1 MSLTGEE
8 RRVPDVAQAF
18 AELVAEEGPLSI
30 ALSGGGTA
38 RACYEL
44 LATAPVEWEEVEVFF
59 GDERWVPIHDPDS
72 NEGMARIAFLDE
84 VEPRVIHSMKGAGDT
99 PAEAAARYDELL
111 REEPPLGLVHLG
123 LGPDGHTA
131 SLFPGSPALD
141 ERERLVVATGDG
153 QHPYERL
160 TVTYAALARAS
171 LVVFTVAGAEK
182 RAALDAVRNGHD
194 VPAARVRARR
204 VVWLVDEAA
213 AGPAYRGPRRRRSG
227 P

>member
-8 RRVPDVAQAF
+8 RRVENVPLAF
-18 AELVAEEGPLSI
+18 AELVASEAPTSI

-44 LATAPVEWEEVEVFF
+44 LATSPVEWEEVDVFF
-59 GDERWVPIHDPDS
+59 GDERWVPVHDPDS

-84 VEPRVIHSMKGAGDT
+84 VEPRAVHSLRGAGAT
-99 PAEAAARYDELL
+99 PTEAADRYDDLL
-111 REEPPLGLVHLG
+111 RSRPPIGLVHLG

-141 ERERLVVATGDG
+141 ERERFVVATGDD

-160 TVTYAALARAS
+160 TVAYPALAQAA
-171 LVVFTVAGAEK
+171 LVVFTVAGSEK
-182 RAALDAVRNGHD
+182 RAALDAVRNGED
-194 VPAARVRARR
+194 LPAARVRARR

-213 AGPAYRGPRRRRSG
+213 AGPA
-227 P
+227 